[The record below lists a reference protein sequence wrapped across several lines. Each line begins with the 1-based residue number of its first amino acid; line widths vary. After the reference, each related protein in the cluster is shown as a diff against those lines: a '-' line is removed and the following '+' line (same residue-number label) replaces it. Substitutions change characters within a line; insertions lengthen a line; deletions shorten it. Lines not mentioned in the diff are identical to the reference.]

1 MKKLPK
7 SKIDNLKGYFEEQIQ
22 DDGVGTVDE
31 RVAKIIKQTC
41 WLCAVVAVF
50 PLPVADIYFLSFLQ
64 FLMALRIGEIYG
76 KKVDREEFIHILKS
90 LGLTAV
96 LGYLAQQTAIG
107 LYRTILPGF
116 GAVTTIF
123 FVYSLT
129 FAIGKVLHKYFDL
142 ESKGESISGI
152 NFKEIW
158 DDLKAEGESIAKKMN
173 KDDLKREASSIYEAV
188 MGSRKKAG

>member
-96 LGYLAQQTAIG
+96 SKKMKRMPFSCATWVISPIFFADGSSSGEIPAIG
-107 LYRTILPGF
+107 IVFIVYRDPKYVKASCDTI
-116 GAVTTIF
+116 
-123 FVYSLT
+123 
-129 FAIGKVLHKYFDL
+129 
-142 ESKGESISGI
+142 IS
-152 NFKEIW
+152 
-158 DDLKAEGESIAKKMN
+158 
-173 KDDLKREASSIYEAV
+173 
-188 MGSRKKAG
+188 